1 MYRMVRAPD
10 RRGYAHPGGVHT
22 FHPLGSALGLGII
35 VAVGASGVAAGAS
48 ATAALTERVS
58 AALTGGSVLLAVALV
73 LVHVPVAGRLRARPR
88 RTAAARVTEPVPT
101 GAVADAR
108 A

>member
-1 MYRMVRAPD
+1 MATRIPA
-10 RRGYAHPGGVHT
+10 AST

-58 AALTGGSVLLAVALV
+58 AALTGDSVLLAVALV
-73 LVHVPVAGRLRARPR
+73 LVHVHVPVAGRLRARPR